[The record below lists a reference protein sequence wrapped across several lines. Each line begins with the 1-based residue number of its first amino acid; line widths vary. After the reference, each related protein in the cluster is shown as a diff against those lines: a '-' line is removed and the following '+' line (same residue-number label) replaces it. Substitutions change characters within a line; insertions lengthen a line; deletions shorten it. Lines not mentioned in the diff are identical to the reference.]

1 MSESRTSKSIKNAN
15 VALFF
20 YFVQMIIGF
29 WSRKVFYEYL
39 GSEVL
44 GLDTTATTMLGFLN
58 LAELGVGSAVGYFL
72 YKPMFDGDTDKI
84 NEIVSLQ
91 GWIYRRVALI
101 IIVAASILMCF
112 FPLIFK
118 DIQIPLWYAYATFG
132 VMLFGA
138 LLGYFVNYKMCVLYA
153 DQKGYKTTKVTLTA
167 GMLFKIML
175 IILLP
180 IVSHPFLLYIGTNL
194 AGVIFGSI
202 WLNYVLKKEYPWLS
216 KSQLS
221 GKTLFRKYPDLFVK
235 TKQIFIDRIATVVV
249 LEIQP
254 MIMYAFASLTA
265 VAYYGNYV
273 AIIGKA
279 KDIIKTAFSST
290 QAGVGNLVASGDDK
304 RIQRVF
310 WELFDSRLCFS
321 SAAVCILGLI
331 TNPFISVWLSSDY
344 LLGNTV
350 LFLVLFQT
358 WVAIERTSVDNFVVG
373 YGLFQFV
380 WAPII
385 EAILYL
391 GGSLIFGH
399 LWGIAGVLMGGVLSN
414 VVIILIWK
422 PILLFKYGFKL
433 NTFKDYFIPFFK
445 RLLLIIINITV
456 ILFIN
461 SFIEPKINTTTFGGV
476 FYLGLINT
484 IIILP
489 LFYVE
494 FMTFSSGMRDFNNRM
509 LNIISD
515 KLKKYVRK
523 S

>member
-216 KSQLS
+216 KKFLS
-221 GKTLFRKYPDLFVK
+221 WCT
-235 TKQIFIDRIATVVV
+235 
-249 LEIQP
+249 
-254 MIMYAFASLTA
+254 
-265 VAYYGNYV
+265 
-273 AIIGKA
+273 
-279 KDIIKTAFSST
+279 
-290 QAGVGNLVASGDDK
+290 
-304 RIQRVF
+304 
-310 WELFDSRLCFS
+310 
-321 SAAVCILGLI
+321 
-331 TNPFISVWLSSDY
+331 
-344 LLGNTV
+344 
-350 LFLVLFQT
+350 
-358 WVAIERTSVDNFVVG
+358 
-373 YGLFQFV
+373 
-380 WAPII
+380 
-385 EAILYL
+385 
-391 GGSLIFGH
+391 
-399 LWGIAGVLMGGVLSN
+399 
-414 VVIILIWK
+414 
-422 PILLFKYGFKL
+422 
-433 NTFKDYFIPFFK
+433 
-445 RLLLIIINITV
+445 
-456 ILFIN
+456 
-461 SFIEPKINTTTFGGV
+461 
-476 FYLGLINT
+476 
-484 IIILP
+484 
-489 LFYVE
+489 
-494 FMTFSSGMRDFNNRM
+494 
-509 LNIISD
+509 
-515 KLKKYVRK
+515 
-523 S
+523 